1 MKNQYGFTLI
11 ELLVV
16 VLIIGILTAVALP
29 QYTTAVEKS
38 RAAEALTLM
47 SAVAGAAERYRL
59 QKDVWPNSFAK
70 LDLEVP
76 VRNDGKPGGKSFII
90 SMGDDASDS
99 NRFVVVAERDINNAK
114 YVLKTIITE
123 NGNGSFSQ
131 NRICTEETSFDS
143 GKVDA
148 PGDAQAKK
156 YCDAVTNGAEN
167 VDENGNLAGF

>member
-1 MKNQYGFTLI
+1 MRNQQGFTLI

-59 QKDVWPNSFAK
+59 QKDRWPDSFAK

-76 VRNDGKPGGKSFII
+76 VRSDGQHGGKSFII
-90 SMGDDASDS
+90 TMGDEASQS
-99 NRFVVVAERDINNAK
+99 NQFVVVAERDMNNAK
-114 YVLKTIITE
+114 YVLKTVITE
-123 NGNGSFSQ
+123 NTNGSFTT
-131 NRICTEETSFDS
+131 NRICTDDTGFDAS
-143 GKVDA
+143 KLDS
-148 PGDAQAKK
+148 PSDAQAKK

-167 VDENGNLAGF
+167 KVNGKIAGF

>member
-1 MKNQYGFTLI
+1 MRNQHGFTLI

-47 SAVAGAAERYRL
+47 SAVSGAAERYRL
-59 QKDVWPNSFAK
+59 QKDIWPTSFAK

-76 VRNDGKPGGKSFII
+76 VRDDGKHGGKSFII
-90 SMGDDASDS
+90 TMGQDTSNS

-114 YVLKTIITE
+114 YVLKTVVTE
-123 NGNGSFSQ
+123 NNNGSFTQ
-131 NRICTEETSFDS
+131 NRICTAETSFDS
-143 GKVDA
+143 TKLTA
-148 PGDAQAKK
+148 PTDAQAKK
-156 YCDAVTNGAEN
+156 YCDAVTNGSEN
-167 VDENGNLAGF
+167 ADENGNIAGF